1 MKDILDLERYPLDQE
16 GSPQWQAVVDAA
28 VLEMQTTGMFNL
40 KQLMKP
46 QALKKAVAEIKP
58 IMDSQSHSHK
68 RRHNIY
74 FLPEVKDLDPGHP
87 ALREVESTNHTLCAD
102 QITQTTVMALY
113 EYPPLL
119 RFIAAVMG
127 KPSLH
132 VMQDPLAR
140 ANVMSYREG
149 EALNW
154 HFDRSEF
161 TTTLLLQAP
170 LEGGKFQ
177 YRSNLRTPENPNYD
191 GISAVLDERDPAVKT
206 LTLEAGTLNV
216 FRGVNA
222 LHRVTPVE
230 GPQERM
236 IAILSYYEK
245 TGVMFSDEESIGF
258 YGRAS

>member
-1 MKDILDLERYPLDQE
+1 MRDILDLERYPLDQE
-16 GSPQWQAVVDAA
+16 GSPEWQAMVDRAA
-28 VLEMQTTGMFNL
+28 VELQETGMFNL
-40 KQLMKP
+40 TQLMKP
-46 QALKKAVAEIKP
+46 QAIKKAVAEIKP
-58 IMDSQSHSHK
+58 KMDSQSHTHS

-74 FLPEVKDLDPGHP
+74 FLPDFKELDPKHP

-102 QITQTTVMALY
+102 QIEKSIVLAIY

-119 RFIAAVMG
+119 RFIAAVMK

-132 VMQDPLAR
+132 MMQDPLAR

-161 TTTLLLQAP
+161 TTTLLLQEP
-170 LEGGKFQ
+170 FEGGKFQ
-177 YRSNLRTPENPNYD
+177 YRSNLRSAENPNYD
-191 GISAVLDERDPAVKT
+191 GVAAVLDGRDPEVKT

-222 LHRVTPVE
+222 LHRVTPIE
-230 GPQERM
+230 GSQERL
-236 IAILSYYEK
+236 IAIFSYYERQDVK
-245 TGVMFSDEESIGF
+245 FSEEESIGF
-258 YGRAS
+258 YGRAY

>member
-16 GSPQWQAVVDAA
+16 GSPQWQAAVDRAA
-28 VLEMQTTGMFNL
+28 VEMQTTGMFNL
-40 KQLMKP
+40 NQLMKP
-46 QALKKAVAEIKP
+46 QALKKATAEIKP
-58 IMDSQSHSHK
+58 VMDSQSHAHK

-74 FLPEVKDLDPGHP
+74 FQPDFKGLDPKHP

-102 QITQTTVMALY
+102 QIVQSTVLAIY

-127 KPSLH
+127 KPTLH
-132 VMQDPLAR
+132 VMEDPLAR

-154 HFDRSEF
+154 HFDRCEF
-161 TTTLLLQAP
+161 TTTLLLQEP
-170 LEGGKFQ
+170 LDGGKFQ
-177 YRSNLRTPENPNYD
+177 YRSNLRTAENPNYE
-191 GISAVLDERDPAVKT
+191 GIAAVLDGRDPDVKT

-216 FRGVNA
+216 FRGVNS
-222 LHRVTPVE
+222 LHRVTPVQ
-230 GPQERM
+230 GSKERM
-236 IAILSYYEK
+236 IAIFSYYEN